1 MRLPEI
7 SKTIQVPDNVDV
19 SLEGK
24 KVYVKGA
31 NGSLTRDF
39 SFVTIAIEGEGKKV
53 NVKGAKGS
61 LTRDFSFVPIAIEG
75 EGKNIRVWAK
85 WPRKKEA
92 ALVGTIYSHIQ
103 NMITGVTKGYSYKL
117 KIVFSHFPISVKVQ
131 DKSILIE
138 NFTGERR
145 ARRVKIIGDVK
156 VKIEPDD
163 IIVEGVNL
171 EDVSQTA
178 ANIEQATRVR
188 RKDPR
193 VFLDGIYV
201 YERNEGVA

>member
-1 MRLPEI
+1 MRLPEV
-7 SKTIQVPDNVDV
+7 SKTIEVPDNVTV

-24 KVYVKGA
+24 KINVKGA
-31 NGSLTRDF
+31 KGTLTRDF
-39 SFVTIAIEGEGKKV
+39 SFA
-53 NVKGAKGS
+53 
-61 LTRDFSFVPIAIEG
+61 PIAIEG
-75 EGKNIRVWAK
+75 EGKDIRVWAK
-85 WPRKKEA
+85 WPRKKET
-92 ALVGTIYSHIQ
+92 ALVGTIASHIQ

-117 KIVFSHFPISVKVQ
+117 KIVFSHFPISVKIQ
-131 DKSILIE
+131 DKYIMIE

-145 ARRVKIIGDVK
+145 ARRIKIIGDVK

-163 IIVEGVNL
+163 VIVEGINL

-188 RKDPR
+188 NKDPR

>member
-19 SLEGK
+19 TMDGK
-24 KVYVKGA
+24 KISFKG
-31 NGSLTRDF
+31 
-39 SFVTIAIEGEGKKV
+39 E
-53 NVKGAKGS
+53 KGS
-61 LTRDFSFVPIAIEG
+61 LTRDFSFASISIEG
-75 EGKNIRVWAK
+75 EGKKIRVWAK

-92 ALVGTIYSHIQ
+92 ALVGTIHSHIQ

-131 DKSILIE
+131 GKEILIE

-145 ARRVKIIGDVK
+145 ERRVKTLGDVK
-156 VKIEPDD
+156 IKIEPDD
-163 IIVEGVNL
+163 IIVEGANL
-171 EDVSQTA
+171 EDVSQTS

-188 RKDPR
+188 GKDPR

>member
-1 MRLPEI
+1 
-7 SKTIQVPDNVDV
+7 
-19 SLEGK
+19 
-24 KVYVKGA
+24 
-31 NGSLTRDF
+31 
-39 SFVTIAIEGEGKKV
+39 
-53 NVKGAKGS
+53 
-61 LTRDFSFVPIAIEG
+61 
-75 EGKNIRVWAK
+75 
-85 WPRKKEA
+85 
-92 ALVGTIYSHIQ
+92 
-103 NMITGVTKGYSYKL
+103 
-117 KIVFSHFPISVKVQ
+117 
-131 DKSILIE
+131 LIE

-145 ARRVKIIGDVK
+145 ERRVKIIGDVK

-163 IIVEGVNL
+163 ITVEGANL

>member
-1 MRLPEI
+1 MRLPEV
-7 SKTIQVPDNVDV
+7 SKTIQVPDDVDV
-19 SLEGK
+19 SFEGK
-24 KVYVKGA
+24 KISIKGA
-31 NGSLTRDF
+31 KGGLTRDF
-39 SFVTIAIEGEGKKV
+39 SFASV
-53 NVKGAKGS
+53 
-61 LTRDFSFVPIAIEG
+61 AIEG

-131 DKSILIE
+131 DKFVVIE

-145 ARRVKIIGDVK
+145 PRRVKIFGDVK
-156 VKIEPDD
+156 IKIEAED
-163 IIVEGVNL
+163 IIVEGIDL
-171 EDVSQTA
+171 EKVSQTA

-193 VFLDGIYV
+193 VFLDGLYV
-201 YERNEGVA
+201 FERNEGVA